1 MIKKYFDNFRGFSK
15 EIKILTL
22 TTFINRAGTM
32 VVPFLS
38 KYMRENLGFTFSQIG
53 WVMVCFGLGSVLG
66 TWLSGKLSDKI
77 GFYKV
82 MTFSLFG
89 SGLVF
94 ILLQFVSSFE
104 GFCLAV
110 FLLTSI
116 ADMYRPAMLI
126 SLDTYAGKESRTQA
140 FALVRSAVN
149 LGFLFG
155 PVLGGVIIVTMGYS
169 YIFYIDAISCI
180 LSVLLF
186 VSFVKEKKLP
196 FKLKKIKPLYQDGE
210 NPVFDDKLFLTHLVV
225 TIITGILFFQIFTTL
240 PLYYKDIFNL
250 TEFECGLFL
259 SLNGLI
265 ILMFE
270 LPIVTYVIKNNVN
283 RLAMV
288 SYGILSM
295 SISYL
300 MLLFYNNVIMLVLM
314 MIFMTIGVMFT
325 FPFANDFVKN
335 RSHKN
340 LEGRFMAFFTLSYS
354 ISHIVSSKL
363 GMEIIQ
369 KYGYNANWMF
379 LSIFGFVG
387 FLIAFRLVFVAKNE
401 AIYKKKIITESL
413 FK

>member
-1 MIKKYFDNFRGFSK
+1 
-15 EIKILTL
+15 
-22 TTFINRAGTM
+22 
-32 VVPFLS
+32 
-38 KYMRENLGFTFSQIG
+38 MRENLGFTFSQIG

-265 ILMFE
+265 ILLFE